1 MNVKILKQCLL
12 PAKLT
17 LIASLLPVSSF
28 AQSQQDPFNIDVIR
42 DAQPT
47 ITCLDSTGFSSVTKV
62 SEVSLEIDLN
72 SDGYGWILGEL
83 YTEWK
88 GKTDFMTRFGTVN
101 ADYAEKAASLLAQ
114 YGLNTGE
121 ERIYLSNPPYR
132 LDYIVKFSPNL
143 LESGTGYIEMYD
155 QIFDVKRE
163 FRCFNNRSTNYIGG
177 TWAQEEL
184 LLLEPANWAE
194 SALTKIQS
202 VENTQIFSAMITAAK
217 LEDFFSDL
225 TQADAIL
232 VPSDNAI
239 KAALSAEELTAL
251 FKPSQIA
258 ALQAV
263 VKSQVIPGGWSI
275 GDHYTDEPRV
285 FIDANGKAIKIGIK
299 EYVPGSGQVVAGG
312 FYSIANGS
320 NNGMPIDDNKDCDF
334 DYNPFQTKTGII
346 YPSLCLRNPRIA
358 D

>member
-28 AQSQQDPFNIDVIR
+28 AQSQQDPRDIDVIR
-42 DAQPT
+42 EAQPT
-47 ITCLDSTGFSSVTKV
+47 ITCLESTGFSTVTKI
-62 SEVSLEIDLN
+62 SEEVSTIELN
-72 SDGYGWILGEL
+72 SEGFGWILGDL

-88 GKTDFMTRFGTVN
+88 GKAEFITQFGTTN
-101 ADYAEKAASLLAQ
+101 ADYAEQAASMLVQ
-114 YGLNTGE
+114 YGLNTADN
-121 ERIYLSNPPYR
+121 RTYLSQPPYN
-132 LDYIVKFSPNL
+132 LDSIVQFSPDL
-143 LESGTGYIEMYD
+143 LASGTGYLEMYN
-155 QIFDVKRE
+155 IALNLKTE
-163 FRCFNNRSTNYIGG
+163 FRCFNNRFTDYIAG

-202 VENTQIFSAMITAAK
+202 VENTKIFSTMITAADLK
-217 LEDFFSDL
+217 DFFNQL
-225 TQADAIL
+225 TPADAIL

-239 KAALSAEELTAL
+239 RAALTPEELTGL

-263 VKSQVIPGGWSI
+263 VKSQIIPGGWSI

-285 FIDANGKAIKIGIK
+285 FTDANGKAIKIGIK

-320 NNGMPIDDNKDCDF
+320 NNGMPIDGNKDCDF
-334 DYNPFQTKTGII
+334 DYNPVATKTGII
-346 YPSLCLRNPRIA
+346 YPSLCLRNPIIA